1 MELSN
6 PSSYKY
12 YRLIIRATFGTG
24 FGNTYLSQMSLN
36 TNRYSKFITT
46 YPVVPMTQD
55 VTTLANGETYIASV
69 SVVQSYNNNAGA
81 AYNVFDHSNTTFWST
96 PAYGYSAN
104 GPYQGSTVTVADGVN
119 IGGEWV
125 QIQLPRPTTIYSVSL
140 IWRYLVD
147 GIPFNEAKLIS
158 IVGSTDGNSWT
169 LLAEADWSNLDFA
182 ALSPKGAFGCR
193 R

>member
-1 MELSN
+1 
-6 PSSYKY
+6 
-12 YRLIIRATFGTG
+12 
-24 FGNTYLSQMSLN
+24 MSLN

-55 VTTLANGETYIASV
+55 VTTLAN
-69 SVVQSYNNNAGA
+69 GA

-158 IVGSTDGNSWT
+158 IV
-169 LLAEADWSNLDFA
+169 
-182 ALSPKGAFGCR
+182 
-193 R
+193 